1 MHRIAMLT
9 LLLGACGADGPTYV
23 VTATVPITQMFGNG
37 SSYLQKY
44 IGMDLGFE
52 VSFPSAAF
60 ETYDTTGC
68 NNTRLVLDDA
78 PRRATGALATN
89 AQRELLDPLDQA
101 WEVVFEVCAEPTQT
115 TITLDSVIDP
125 YNLSFG
131 CGVVPAS
138 AQRLGE
144 DGYPVL
150 SSFTATRCNATIL
163 DVINA
168 YTIGNA
174 DFAMTISER

>member
-1 MHRIAMLT
+1 MRVALVALIAV
-9 LLLGACGADGPTYV
+9 GCGGDDSTF
-23 VTATVPITQMFGNG
+23 VTVTTTFPVDQMFGNG

-44 IGMDLGFE
+44 VGMDLGFE
-52 VSFPSAAF
+52 VSFPSAAT
-60 ETYDTTGC
+60 ETYETTGC
-68 NNTRLVLDDA
+68 KNTRLTLNDA
-78 PRRATGALATN
+78 PRVATGPLATD

-101 WEVVFEVCAEPTQT
+101 WEIVFEVCAEPTQT

-144 DGYPVL
+144 DGFPVL

-174 DFAMTISER
+174 DFAMTITER